1 MQSSKKQIKNIF
13 KNYMNSY
20 NSVTVFHVE
29 NYKLVCKSRLFN
41 IKKPLTTVFNNSA
54 LFYKKGN
61 GIELYVFNI
70 KG

>member
-1 MQSSKKQIKNIF
+1 MD
-13 KNYMNSY
+13 SY
-20 NSVTVFHVE
+20 NSVGVFHIE

-61 GIELYVFNI
+61 GIELYVFNV